1 MKLLIN
7 TTKNPHRF
15 EVPQG
20 DKKDKKYVEVYLG
33 IAGDTRMSEG
43 GVDTGEPAERV
54 KVDDAIYKELR
65 TQKIFQALL
74 DAGHIIEGVA

>member
-33 IAGDTRMSEG
+33 IEGDKTTTEAGIL
-43 GVDTGEPAERV
+43 TGEDAHRI
-54 KVDDAIYKELR
+54 KIDDAIYKELK
-65 TQKIFQALL
+65 TQRIFQALL

>member
-15 EVPQG
+15 EILG
-20 DKKDKKYVEVYLG
+20 KDKKVTDVYLG
-33 IAGDTRMSEG
+33 IEGDKRATEG
-43 GVDTGEPAERV
+43 GVLTEEDAHRL
-54 KVDDAIYKELR
+54 KVDDAIYKELKA
-65 TQKIFQALL
+65 QKIFQALL

>member
-15 EVPQG
+15 EIPQ
-20 DKKDKKYVEVYLG
+20 KDKKYVEVYLG

-43 GVDTGEPAERV
+43 GIDTGEPAERV

-65 TQKIFQALL
+65 NQKIFQALL